1 MKVKRLD
8 HIDPAYGVQDDG
20 KVFSNKSG
28 QRRELSGGVS
38 RYKTDRPDSIGYK
51 VVTLS
56 VNGKCTTHTVHR
68 LVAIA
73 FIPNPN
79 GKPFVNHL
87 DGNKHNNHVSNLEWV
102 TGSENTQHAWDTG
115 LLTRKFGGLN
125 RSTTRDETLDKFIL
139 TGDQS
144 GYSIETLVQYITS
157 GDMVRNDLPPELVEC
172 SLKNGSYLET
182 WEYWKLLFR
191 SIDAKLT
198 LSTISSLVGIC
209 DSQISRIRS
218 GKVATKERAMYDSY
232 FKTQK

>member
-8 HIDPAYGVQDDG
+8 HIDPAYEVQDDG

-28 QRRELSGGVS
+28 QRKELSGGVS
-38 RYKTDRPDSIGYK
+38 RYKIKRPDSIGYK

-73 FIPNPN
+73 FIPNPD

-87 DGNKHNNHVSNLEWV
+87 DGNKHNNHISNLEW
-102 TGSENTQHAWDTG
+102 TTPAENIQHAWDTG
-115 LLTRKFGGLN
+115 LLTRKSGGLN
-125 RSTTRDETLDKFIL
+125 RSTTRDCTLDKFIL

-144 GYSIETLVQYITS
+144 GYSILTLVQYTTS
-157 GDMVRNDLPPELVEC
+157 KDMVRNGLPPELVDC
-172 SLKNGSYLET
+172 GLKNGSYLET
-182 WEYWKLLFR
+182 WEYWKLLFI
-191 SIDAKLT
+191 SIDAGLP

-218 GKVATKERAMYDSY
+218 GKVATKERNMYDSY
-232 FKTQK
+232 FKAQK